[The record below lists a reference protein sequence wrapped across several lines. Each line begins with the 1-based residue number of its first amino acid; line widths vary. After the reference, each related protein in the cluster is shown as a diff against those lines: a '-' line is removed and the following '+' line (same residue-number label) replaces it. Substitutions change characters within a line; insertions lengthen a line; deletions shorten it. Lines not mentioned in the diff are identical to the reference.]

1 MFSNKNFIKTVM
13 KKYGMSLKNGKD
25 LIMLTRQENY
35 ELALEYFAKLKQ
47 LPLKEFNKI
56 FVVIEIKNETK

>member
-1 MFSNKNFIKTVM
+1 M

-56 FVVIEIKNETK
+56 FIVTEINR

>member
-13 KKYGMSLKNGKD
+13 KQYGMSFKNGKD

-56 FVVIEIKNETK
+56 FIVTKINR

>member
-1 MFSNKNFIKTVM
+1 MFSSKKSNKQVM

-56 FVVIEIKNETK
+56 FIITEINR